1 MSRLIAIGDESFE
14 MCLRKKEEK
23 RYDYTKLKTIMKNCE
38 ENYESE

>member
-1 MSRLIAIGDESFE
+1 MKVLKCVWE
-14 MCLRKKEEK
+14 KKKEK